1 LSLIKIASPFKKI
14 NKMKTNDNWKN
25 ELINSGEEK
34 DIMQLRNKLHEIQ
47 ILTENQLQSYS
58 MNSNDEED
66 FV

>member
-25 ELINSGEEK
+25 ELINSVEEK